1 MKALRMKKTI
11 KAFNTGSLELPDDA
25 TFLHLSPFQP
35 GGLFGGAIRSSET
48 TRIIKEIYPNS
59 YVIHCWNVSLE
70 NKPMPSFLAGNN
82 DVLSDVKMLYIDFK
96 IELRLEAIPDAV
108 IFDHPWLWNEAKKI
122 KKMFPHCKIIHAS
135 QNIEW
140 KLKKDLLAKLDKDV
154 SDKVISLVKDLEV
167 EIANEADLITCCTDS
182 DKKWFLD
189 NGAKNVIVA
198 NNGTSIKISH
208 VESSKKYAL
217 TVGSGHPP
225 NVAGSLKYLN
235 DATEWLPE
243 DTDLMFVGGMCDG
256 LRGALGKERDENKNS
271 TIRFLGSRNNDELA
285 KLIQSA
291 SVIVLPI
298 PYGGGSNLKTS
309 EALVSGRPI
318 VGTTVSFRGFQE
330 FMNAENVV
338 VTDDIE
344 EFHNAVNLFCNEK
357 LPTVKRTNI
366 ESLSWDSTF
375 KEFIKYITSNN

>member
-1 MKALRMKKTI
+1 MKKTI
-11 KAFNTGSLELPDDA
+11 KAFNTGGLDLPDDA

-48 TRIIKEIYPNS
+48 TRMIKQVYPNS
-59 YVIHCWNVSLE
+59 YTIHCWNILLE
-70 NKPMPSFLAGNN
+70 EKPMPSFLAGHT

-96 IELRLEAIPDAV
+96 VELYLEAIPDAV

-122 KKMFPHCKIIHAS
+122 KKMFPHCKIIHSS

-140 KLKKDLLAKLDKDV
+140 KLKENLLDKLDKDT
-154 SDKVISLVKDLEV
+154 SNKIISLVKNLEI
-167 EIANEADLITCCTDS
+167 EIAKEADLIICCTDS
-182 DKKWFLD
+182 DKQWFLD
-189 NGAKNVIVA
+189 NEAKDVIVA
-198 NNGTSIKISH
+198 NNGTSIKVSQ
-208 VESSKKYAL
+208 VESGKKYAF

-225 NVAGSLKYLN
+225 NIAGSLKYLN
-235 DATEWLPE
+235 NATEWLPE
-243 DTDLMFVGGMCDG
+243 DTDLIFVGEMCDG
-256 LRGALGKERDENKNS
+256 LKGALGKERDEDKNS

-318 VGTTVSFRGFQE
+318 VGTTVSFRGFKE
-330 FMNAENVV
+330 FMYAKNVV

-344 EFHNAVNLFCNEK
+344 EFHNAVKTFCNKK